1 MTNLNSCKGAKGFM
15 FFSRGGVKCN
25 INVKTRSGRE
35 SCKFS
40 RSAGRKNNIVL
51 FLSGTAANYIPVF
64 VISILVILA
73 AFFMKTAFKG
83 RTCKAQLKYGWDTY
97 IDTVRGGEY
106 VLREQ
111 KNSGSCQTYA
121 LICRDIFHT
130 VDGLE
135 DFRIKNGE
143 VTYVFDQNRRLI
155 QIYYD
160 FREMNNAGLCA
171 AAAQYFGKGLLP
183 GESNAEACRDIII
196 DTENAVIVLCSNS
209 ISYFKPGYYR
219 KYSYSG

>member
-1 MTNLNSCKGAKGFM
+1 MTNLNDCKGAKEFM
-15 FFSRGGVKCN
+15 FFSRGAVKCN

-40 RSAGRKNNIVL
+40 RSAGRKNNTVL
-51 FLSGTAANYIPVF
+51 FLSCTAANYIPVLI
-64 VISILVILA
+64 ISILVILA

-83 RTCKAQLKYGWDTY
+83 RTCKAQLKYGWDTC

-143 VTYVFDQNRRLI
+143 VTYVFDRNRRLI

-160 FREMNNAGLCA
+160 FREMNNAELCA

-209 ISYFKPGYYR
+209 ISYFKPGYYK